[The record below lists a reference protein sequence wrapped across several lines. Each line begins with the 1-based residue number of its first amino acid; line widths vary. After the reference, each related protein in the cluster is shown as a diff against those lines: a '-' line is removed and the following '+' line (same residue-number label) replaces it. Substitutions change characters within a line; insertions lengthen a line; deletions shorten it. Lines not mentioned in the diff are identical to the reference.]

1 MFNYDCDAY
10 MLQQDIN
17 TLSTGSRENIL
28 FSDDFAS
35 LKSTSIFSINTVQ
48 FYVEDGMLMVAD
60 NCGNIM
66 PISEMLRLVSYLHNT
81 IKNFDEKA
89 SIRNELLTKKKLLED
104 RLNNRNTKSKEITP
118 KIGEVYLIRGE
129 NNRYKIGYSKNA
141 KSRTDALRLSSC
153 ENHELIHKFKVKNP
167 HLKEKELH
175 VKYKDKRLHSEWF
188 ALNNEDIEYIK
199 GLKNEL

>member
-1 MFNYDCDAY
+1 MFNYDYDAY

-28 FSDDFAS
+28 FSDEYI
-35 LKSTSIFSINTVQ
+35 LKKTVFSSNTVQ
-48 FYVEDGMLMVAD
+48 FYVDDDGMLMVAD

-66 PISEMLRLVSYLHNT
+66 PIREMLHLVSCLHNT

-89 SIRNELLTKKKLLED
+89 SIKNELLSKKKLLED
-104 RLNNRNTKSKEITP
+104 RLNNRNTKPKEITP
-118 KIGEVYLIRGE
+118 KIGEVYLIKGE

>member
-1 MFNYDCDAY
+1 MTDYDAY
-10 MLQQDIN
+10 VLQQDIN
-17 TLSTGSRENIL
+17 ILSTGSRENIL
-28 FSDDFAS
+28 FSDKFT
-35 LKSTSIFSINTVQ
+35 LKNTVFSSNVVQ
-48 FYVEDGMLMVAD
+48 FYVEDGMFMVAD
-60 NCGNIM
+60 NRGKIM
-66 PISEMLRLVSYLHNT
+66 PISEMMHLISCLEYTVNT
-81 IKNFDEKA
+81 FDEKA
-89 SIRNELLTKKKLLED
+89 SIENELLDKKESLD
-104 RLNNRNTKSKEITP
+104 NILNNKNIKTKEITP
-118 KIGEVYLIRGE
+118 KIGEVYLIKGE

-153 ENHELIHKFKVKNP
+153 ENHILIHKIRVKNP